1 MEERSIYIIIDNS
14 IHILL
19 IVFDDTSLNEAEGKS
34 TTLRLGISNNRNINH
49 IHTDKSNISNK
60 L

>member
-14 IHILL
+14 FHILL
-19 IVFDDTSLNEAEGKS
+19 IVFEETLSNESEGKS
-34 TTLRLGISNNRNINH
+34 TTLRLGISKNGNMD
-49 IHTDKSNISNK
+49 HTHTNKSNISNK

>member
-19 IVFDDTSLNEAEGKS
+19 IVFDDTSLNEAEGKEQV
-34 TTLRLGISNNRNINH
+34 LRLGISKNGIINNS
-49 IHTDKSNISNK
+49 HTNKSN
-60 L
+60 

>member
-14 IHILL
+14 FHILL
-19 IVFDDTSLNEAEGKS
+19 IVFDTTFVNDLEGKEQV
-34 TTLRLGISNNRNINH
+34 LRLGISNNGNMNH
-49 IHTDKSNISNK
+49 THTNKSNISNK